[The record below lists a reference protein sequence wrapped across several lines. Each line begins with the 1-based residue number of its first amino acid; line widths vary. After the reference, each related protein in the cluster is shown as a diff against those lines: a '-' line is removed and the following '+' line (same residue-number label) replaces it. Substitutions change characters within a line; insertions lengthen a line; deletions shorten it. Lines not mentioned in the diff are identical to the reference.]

1 MAARRWGNVHALV
14 TGATGFLGTN
24 LVHELVS
31 QGWRVRAFGL
41 PGSSDDWIRDLDVE
55 IVFGD
60 VTRPADVQAAVHGVD
75 VVFNVAGDTS
85 WWRRRRE
92 RQRRVNIEGPV
103 VVAEAAAS
111 AGVHRI
117 VQTSTADVFGVLD
130 AGERTPRDETATY
143 NLGDTGYRYGDTKL
157 EGDRRLQAFGDRL
170 EIVWIHP
177 GAMLGP
183 YDFTLQYGRLFAD
196 LRDGRVPACPSGGTS
211 WAHVREVAR
220 AHVTAVEKG
229 EPGTSYLCAGVNAT
243 YREVFT
249 RMATLVGA
257 TPPRR
262 EVPQWA
268 LTTYGHLLQAWAE
281 VRRRPPQIDPGYA
294 RFISRHGAYDSS
306 RAVRALGYDIPELEQ
321 MIGDAYAWY
330 VTHGLV

>member
-1 MAARRWGNVHALV
+1 VHALV

-31 QGWRVRAFGL
+31 QGWGVRAFGL
-41 PGSSDDWIRDLDVE
+41 PGSPDDWIRELGVE

-60 VTRPADVQAAVHGVD
+60 LTRWSDVAVAVEGVD

-92 RQRRVNIEGPV
+92 RQRRVNVEGPAL
-103 VVAEAAAS
+103 VAEACVA
-111 AGVHRI
+111 AGVGRM
-117 VQTSTADVFGVLD
+117 VQTSTADVFGMLEP
-130 AGERTPRDETATY
+130 GEQRPRDEAAAY
-143 NLGDTGYRYGDTKL
+143 NLAGTGYRYGDTKL
-157 EGDRRLQAFGDRL
+157 EGDRCLRAFEDRL

-211 WAHVREVAR
+211 WAHVSEVAR
-220 AHVTAVEKG
+220 AHVAAVEKG
-229 EPGTSYLCAGVNAT
+229 EPGCSYLCAGVNAS

-249 RMATLVGA
+249 RMAELVGA
-257 TPPRR
+257 SPPRR
-262 EVPQWA
+262 EVPEWA
-268 LTTYGHLLQAWAE
+268 LVAYGHLLQAWAE
-281 VRRRPPQIDPGYA
+281 VSRRPPQIDPGYA
-294 RFISRHGAYDSS
+294 RFVSRHGAYDSS
-306 RAVRALGYDIPELEQ
+306 RAVRELGYVIPSLEQ
-321 MIGDAYAWY
+321 MISDAHGWY
-330 VTHGLV
+330 VAHGLL